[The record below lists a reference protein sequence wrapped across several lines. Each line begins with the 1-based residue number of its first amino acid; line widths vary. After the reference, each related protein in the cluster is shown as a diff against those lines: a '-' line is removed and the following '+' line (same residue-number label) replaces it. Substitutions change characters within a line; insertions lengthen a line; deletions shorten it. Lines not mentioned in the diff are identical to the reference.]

1 MAKNYFN
8 RYVWLLNTIQS
19 NGYVTLEKISEL
31 WQESPLNEDGS
42 PLAER
47 TFHNHKDAI
56 RETFGIDIKFDKSR
70 GYFLSDSTFSNRQ
83 NNESVYQWLLA
94 ALSVNNII
102 READDLRDRILF
114 EKIPDGQMYLN
125 PIIQAMRD
133 GKTIEITYRKQIE
146 EVPEI
151 LEACPYCLKVDGQH
165 WYMLALVR
173 GADKPEVF
181 ALDRILAARQLRRNY
196 KMPKDFDASVY
207 FGNRYG
213 ISSETDS
220 HTVEDVVLR
229 VWGKQR
235 ENFKLNPLHKS
246 QLTIMEDSSS
256 EEESEKWTIF
266 SYRMECGP
274 ELERKLLSL
283 NDSVEIF
290 EPASLRRAIIGHAGA
305 IFDLYGGTSSYPE
318 DVYEPMMSKKG
329 WWKKLITNK

>member
-8 RYVWLLNTIQS
+8 RYVWLLNTIQTH
-19 NGYVTLEKISEL
+19 GYITLAQINEL

-56 RETFGIDIKFDKSR
+56 KDTFGIDIKFDKSR
-70 GYFLSDSTFSNRQ
+70 GYFLNDSSFSGEGHS
-83 NNESVYQWLLA
+83 ESIYEWLLA
-94 ALSVNNII
+94 ALSVNNTI
-102 READDLRDRILF
+102 READDLRGLILF

-125 PIIQAMRD
+125 TVTEAMRA
-133 GKTIEITYRKQIE
+133 GKNVEISYERQMGE
-146 EVPEI
+146 E
-151 LEACPYCLKVDGQH
+151 LETLEVSPYCIKVFNMH

-173 GADKPEVF
+173 GGDAPQIF
-181 ALDRILAARQLRRNY
+181 ALDRVRSMKQVRHNFKL
-196 KMPKDFDASVY
+196 PKSFDAGEY
-207 FGNRYG
+207 FGSQYG
-213 ISSETDS
+213 IDAASDNAA
-220 HTVEDVVLR
+220 VEDVVLR

-246 QLTIMEDSSS
+246 QLTILENTDAPD
-256 EEESEKWTIF
+256 ESEKWAIF
-266 SYRMECGP
+266 SYRMACGP

-290 EPASLRRAIIGHAGA
+290 EPSPLRRAIIRQAGA
-305 IFDLYGGTSSYPE
+305 IFELYGGTSNYPE

-329 WWKKLITNK
+329 WWKKILQK